1 MPFTSSAHQ
10 TNPSSI
16 DGLTTLSCGKQSQRL
31 AQRGCRTLH
40 FGRTELGNE
49 GLRRFKRGWGA
60 IEEVIPYRR
69 FYRAAAPKP
78 AEKKAS
84 ALPNFIFRRMPLPIN
99 GLAGALIYPH
109 LD

>member
-1 MPFTSSAHQ
+1 MWEA
-10 TNPSSI
+10 I
-16 DGLTTLSCGKQSQRL
+16 KRL

-69 FYRAAAPKP
+69 FYGPAPPRP